1 MSVLKC
7 EASSGERMSGVR
19 EEEVVYPEQLAWILK
34 EGGKQAAGFSL
45 SAPAGALKECL
56 ILKLPPPLQRET
68 PLVACY
74 IHLKARLACLLGS
87 NKAALLAVNERF
99 HSHVYTFAYSLT
111 SEME

>member
-56 ILKLPPPLQRET
+56 ILKLPPPPPAERDPTGGLSYSSKS
-68 PLVACY
+68 P
-74 IHLKARLACLLGS
+74 IS
-87 NKAALLAVNERF
+87 MFALLKQSCTSCSEREV
-99 HSHVYTFAYSLT
+99 S
-111 SEME
+111 

>member
-45 SAPAGALKECL
+45 LAPAGALKECL
-56 ILKLPPPLQRET
+56 ILKLTPPPAERDPTGGLSYSSKS
-68 PLVACY
+68 LISMFAW
-74 IHLKARLACLLGS
+74 LKQSC
-87 NKAALLAVNERF
+87 
-99 HSHVYTFAYSLT
+99 T
-111 SEME
+111 SCSE